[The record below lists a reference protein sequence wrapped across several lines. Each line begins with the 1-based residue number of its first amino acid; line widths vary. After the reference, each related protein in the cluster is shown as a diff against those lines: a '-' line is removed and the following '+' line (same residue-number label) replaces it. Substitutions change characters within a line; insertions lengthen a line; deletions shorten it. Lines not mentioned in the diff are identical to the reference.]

1 MMAEQKNIELS
12 QGSAV
17 DAGNHVSSKKKY
29 ILHLFTLYEILHH
42 HFFLTSFLLSCSF
55 LGIFFNYF
63 NFYFYFNFT
72 FNFSKLFLSLRVFVA
87 CLIFV

>member
-1 MMAEQKNIELS
+1 MNTALDVMSSLWLPSPTITMMAEQKNIELS

-42 HFFLTSFLLSCSF
+42 HFF
-55 LGIFFNYF
+55 
-63 NFYFYFNFT
+63 
-72 FNFSKLFLSLRVFVA
+72 
-87 CLIFV
+87 